1 MPESAARTVE
11 KIATFVVGCD
21 NQSVSPEVRDTIG
34 KHLLDSIGC
43 AIGAIGA
50 KTTLHIKSAVD
61 RFGGKPICTLIGGGQ
76 SSPDRAALYNGCLVR
91 YLDFM
96 DAYLRPDEVNHSE
109 DNIMA
114 VLAAAE
120 DVGASGQDFVTAL
133 CISFEIQNHLLD
145 LPTMRAGVTT
155 QRRWPFQSQPA

>member
-1 MPESAARTVE
+1 MITNTHSQSETRRSVTGSREKECQMPESAATTVE
-11 KIATFVVGCD
+11 KIAAFVVGCD

-50 KTTLHIKSAVD
+50 KTTLHIKSVVD
-61 RFGGKPICTLIGGGQ
+61 SFGGKPTCTLIGGGQ

-96 DAYLRPDEVNHSE
+96 DVAIFGR
-109 DNIMA
+109 
-114 VLAAAE
+114 
-120 DVGASGQDFVTAL
+120 T
-133 CISFEIQNHLLD
+133 
-145 LPTMRAGVTT
+145 R
-155 QRRWPFQSQPA
+155 